1 MDNEKM
7 SKSLGNF
14 LTLRGACPTP
24 DDVRAYRYL
33 AVSSQYRQALA
44 FTPQA
49 MTAARNA
56 IARMDKIKNQL
67 EECTRVNG
75 ASVVDETTDSELPT
89 VARTA
94 LENFEVAICDDLSM
108 PRASAALFSL
118 VKAAE
123 GELKRVNKVSDD
135 EVSLDYTGL
144 RRILDAMKQM
154 DQVFGIFYRVP
165 VSEEEETAQEE
176 ALVIPDDV
184 VELVERRTA
193 AKEAK
198 DWELADA
205 LRSQV
210 TELGYA
216 VKDVKGED
224 PIVTQ
229 L

>member
-1 MDNEKM
+1 
-7 SKSLGNF
+7 
-14 LTLRGACPTP
+14 
-24 DDVRAYRYL
+24 
-33 AVSSQYRQALA
+33 
-44 FTPQA
+44 
-49 MTAARNA
+49 
-56 IARMDKIKNQL
+56 
-67 EECTRVNG
+67 
-75 ASVVDETTDSELPT
+75 
-89 VARTA
+89 